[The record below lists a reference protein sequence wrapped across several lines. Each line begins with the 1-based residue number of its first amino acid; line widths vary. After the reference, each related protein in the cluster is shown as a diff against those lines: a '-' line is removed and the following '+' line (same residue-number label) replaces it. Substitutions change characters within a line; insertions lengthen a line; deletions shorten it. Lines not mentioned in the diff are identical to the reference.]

1 MSSSLVVKSRLVKG
15 MHGSI
20 SFAIVPLLSSPWP
33 VLLLLE
39 QESEEA
45 YNSHTC
51 TRIRRKGMRSWGG
64 GSGGAGVG
72 VESLVRVR
80 RWANKKAGRR
90 RENARCT
97 EKNHTKCIFHKSLF
111 PCPTQAAQH
120 ETSLGASSNDNSFQR
135 RLPWSAKE
143 VQ

>member
-1 MSSSLVVKSRLVKG
+1 
-15 MHGSI
+15 
-20 SFAIVPLLSSPWP
+20 
-33 VLLLLE
+33 
-39 QESEEA
+39 
-45 YNSHTC
+45 
-51 TRIRRKGMRSWGG
+51 MRSWGG

-120 ETSLGASSNDNSFQR
+120 ETSLNVRPQTTTVFKDAFLGPKKKCNNNCVSSD
-135 RLPWSAKE
+135 L
-143 VQ
+143 